1 MSRSGSVAS
10 RGSWRAI
17 LAAAAVALL
26 VGCTPSGPATLLTDP
41 HEIMARA
48 VRSTAALS
56 SIRVHAEMSVSMAGL
71 GAGVGGD
78 VRATLDADVDLAHR
92 VMAGR
97 TVSQLPAGF
106 GGGQAGNA
114 QQIQEFISLPDAQF
128 SRNGGAGRWTK
139 FPTGGFGGPAGPTN
153 GQIASLVDGLISSP
167 GVRLDL
173 GEAASCSLGTCYHL
187 TAMVD
192 GKTALNALGAALG
205 QPAGDT
211 GGVTIPDLVFDLMI
225 DEATGVL
232 SEVRFQTAI
241 QGTSVKLLA
250 TFTNPDIAVQ
260 IVAPPPASVDDIT
273 KNGGFGPGA
282 GNDFGG
288 GAVTM
293 TPQPF
298 PAASP
303 EP

>member
-1 MSRSGSVAS
+1 MSGFGSVA
-10 RGSWRAI
+10 RIGWRRAI
-17 LAAAAVALL
+17 ATVAVAVL
-26 VGCTPSGPATLLTDP
+26 VGCTPSAPATLLTDP
-41 HEIMARA
+41 HDIMAHA

-56 SIRVHAEMSVSMAGL
+56 SIRIHAEMGVSMAGL
-71 GAGVGGD
+71 GVGVGGD
-78 VRATLDADVDLAHR
+78 IRATLDADLDLAR
-92 VMAGR
+92 RAMAGR

-106 GGGQAGNA
+106 GAGQAGNG

-128 SRNGGAGRWTK
+128 SRNGGAGRWSK
-139 FPTGGFGGPAGPTN
+139 FPTDGFGAPAGPTN
-153 GQIASLVDGLISSP
+153 GQIATLIDGLISGP

-192 GKTALNALGAALG
+192 GETAVKALGAALG
-205 QPAGDT
+205 QSGSDPV
-211 GGVTIPDLVFDLMI
+211 GVAVPDLMFDLMI
-225 DEATGVL
+225 DQATGVL

-260 IVAPPPASVDDIT
+260 IVAPPPALVDDIT
-273 KNGGFGPGA
+273 KNGGFGPGS

-298 PAASP
+298 PAESP

>member
-1 MSRSGSVAS
+1 MSRFGSVAS
-10 RGSWRAI
+10 GGSWRAI
-17 LAAAAVALL
+17 LAMAAMTFL
-26 VGCTPSGPATLLTDP
+26 VGCTPPGPATLLTDP
-41 HEIMARA
+41 HEIMAQA

-56 SIRVHAEMSVSMAGL
+56 SIRVHAEMGVSMAGL
-71 GAGVGGD
+71 GAGIGGE

-106 GGGQAGNA
+106 AEGQAGNA

-128 SRNGGAGRWTK
+128 SRNGGAGRWVK
-139 FPTGGFGGPAGPTN
+139 FPTGGFGAPSGPTN
-153 GQIASLVDGLISSP
+153 GQIATLVDGLVSGP
-167 GVRLDL
+167 GVRLEL
-173 GEAASCSLGTCYHL
+173 GDAASCSLGTCYHL

-192 GKTALNALGAALG
+192 GKTALNAVGAALG
-205 QPAGDT
+205 QPGADT

-225 DEATGVL
+225 DQATGVL

-250 TFTNPDIAVQ
+250 TFTNPDVAVQ
-260 IVAPPPASVDDIT
+260 IVAPPPALVDDIT
-273 KNGGFGPGA
+273 KNGGFGPGP

-298 PAASP
+298 PADSA